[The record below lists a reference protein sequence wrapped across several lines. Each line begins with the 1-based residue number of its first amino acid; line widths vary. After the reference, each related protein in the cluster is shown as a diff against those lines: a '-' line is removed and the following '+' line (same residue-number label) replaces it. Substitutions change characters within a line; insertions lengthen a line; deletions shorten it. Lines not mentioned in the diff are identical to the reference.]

1 MSLDSQIKDMMQ
13 TTQADMR
20 QRWNELAQE
29 SRQWVAYQVELLNE
43 QAQQLQAQA
52 RQLRKALRREARR
65 RRKLLARR
73 RGRLMFIPIQGRKAR
88 RRRKLLVRLRESSA
102 DLSKGLLKR
111 GSKITQ
117 NLLDF
122 GGKTTQDLTERSGEL
137 TQQLTKRSGKVTEEL
152 ARRGQRLLEPV
163 RKRDRTFWSLV
174 GFGVGLVAAGAIT
187 YQLVRRMT
195 QLETEQNEHIELPQS
210 DSWNG
215 SRGKPAGEI
224 RHIDQGGAPVA
235 TLEIVDVETV
245 EQTAAD
251 ASIVGVKSTKL
262 YYPAGIDIEL
272 EDLVYFATEE
282 EARSQGFRAAE

>member
-1 MSLDSQIKDMMQ
+1 MSVESQIKEVMQ

-29 SRQWVAYQVELLNE
+29 SRLWVAEQVDQLNE
-43 QAQQLQAQA
+43 QAQQLQAQS
-52 RQLRKALRREARR
+52 RQLRKALRREARQ
-65 RRKLLARR
+65 RRKL
-73 RGRLMFIPIQGRKAR
+73 MTQ
-88 RRRKLLVRLRESSA
+88 LRESSR
-102 DLSKGLLKR
+102 DFGKDLLKR
-111 GSKITQ
+111 GSEITQ

-122 GGKTTQDLTERSGEL
+122 GGKTTHDLTERSGEL
-137 TQQLTKRSGKVTEEL
+137 TQELTKRRGKVTEEL

-163 RKRDRTFWSLV
+163 RKRDRTFWTVV

-195 QLETEQNEHIELPQS
+195 QQETEQDEHIELPQS

-224 RHIDQGGAPVA
+224 RHIDQGGASVA

-245 EQTAAD
+245 EQTAD
-251 ASIVGVKSTKL
+251 ATIVGVISTKL
-262 YYPAGIDIEL
+262 YYPAGTDIEP
-272 EDLVYFATEE
+272 EDLIYFASEE
-282 EARSQGFRAAE
+282 EARIQGFRAAE